1 MNYYLQAS
9 LRGKITLIEGVSS
22 GEENVHLFIF
32 TDDNTLIK
40 ELEEKLHK
48 QQKDAARREN
58 TLVHRLTTKE
68 QELQDY
74 LVSKHHHFHSS
85 TYNDLTRYIKL
96 NSNTVYYLRAAAA
109 DLCVT
114 IIN

>member
-1 MNYYLQAS
+1 MISKPFPFLEQLA
-9 LRGKITLIEGVSS
+9 
-22 GEENVHLFIF
+22 NVHAWCRIYLRTLRYSEFINWVSDSIF
-32 TDDNTLIK
+32 GHFLKNALISDDNTLIR

-74 LVSKHHHFHSS
+74 LVSDNI
-85 TYNDLTRYIKL
+85 YVIKVVL
-96 NSNTVYYLRAAAA
+96 
-109 DLCVT
+109 
-114 IIN
+114 